1 MIKIWL
7 SGGVVHIEGVESLL
21 RHAPQHLSIEP
32 TAPQVEA
39 PEPAA
44 ESVRAT
50 YVDGALPYVKF
61 NGKAKAEEPTVEVP
75 AVNETPEAPPAR
87 RRGRPRKEQP
97 GTAVPAPVAAPLAD
111 DDAEQQEVQEK
122 ICERVR
128 QLMVAKRNAEVLKTY
143 KQFQPDAQRLG
154 QVPTEHW
161 PGLLAALDQLLLP
174 AAQEVEE

>member
-7 SGGVVHIEGVESLL
+7 KGGVVHIEGVESLL
-21 RHAPQHLSIEP
+21 RQAPQHLSIEP

-44 ESVRAT
+44 EPV
-50 YVDGALPYVKF
+50 PYVKF

-161 PGLLAALDQLLLP
+161 PGLLAALDQLLLRGR
-174 AAQEVEE
+174 QEVEE